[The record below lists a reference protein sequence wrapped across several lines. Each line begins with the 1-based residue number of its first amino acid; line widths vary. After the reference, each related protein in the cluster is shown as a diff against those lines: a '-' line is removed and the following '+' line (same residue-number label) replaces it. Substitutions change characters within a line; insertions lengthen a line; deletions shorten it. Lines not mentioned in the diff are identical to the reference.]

1 MKLRTLAA
9 ACAAFASL
17 SATAAFAAEPVTA
30 KLQAPL
36 AAPVK
41 FIAGGAIFAC
51 EGDSCIASAPTSQT
65 FSTSTCKT
73 VAAKVGAVAT
83 FESRKALDDSRLAE
97 CNTVAT
103 NAKTTAVAA
112 TK

>member
-1 MKLRTLAA
+1 MKLQTLAA
-9 ACAAFASL
+9 ACAAIASL

-30 KLQAPL
+30 KLQAPV
-36 AAPVK
+36 AAPTK

-51 EGDSCIASAPTSQT
+51 EGDSCVANVPTSQT
-65 FSTSTCKT
+65 FSTSTCKA

-83 FESRKALDDSRLAE
+83 FGSRKALDDARLAE
-97 CNTVAT
+97 CNTVAA
-103 NAKTTAVAA
+103 NAKATAVAA

>member
-1 MKLRTLAA
+1 MKLLTLAA
-9 ACAAFASL
+9 ACAAVASL

-36 AAPVK
+36 ASPTK

-51 EGDSCIASAPTSQT
+51 EGDTCVASSATSQT
-65 FSTSTCKT
+65 FSSSTCKA
-73 VAAKVGAVAT
+73 VAAKVGAIAA

-97 CNTVAT
+97 CNASAAG
-103 NAKTTAVAA
+103 AKTTALA
-112 TK
+112 KQ